1 MSAAAGVEATPT
13 PPPPPPIDG
22 VVVAVA
28 LVGGE
33 APADA
38 RAAAAAAGA
47 EIVAAATGLR
57 AATRPPIRCA
67 DEIEAVARDAAV
79 VVACGGLGLAP
90 REPHVAKALSAHRRA
105 PGLARAM
112 ALASGDALEAP
123 AAAIVGNALVLVVP
137 EASAA
142 ACVRSVAKALPAI
155 VDQLPAVK
163 DDSVVEHAGGCHC
176 KAVRFRV
183 RAPRHLIAWD
193 CNCSICHM
201 KKNTHFIVPAS
212 DFFLDAGEANL
223 SEYRFGTGV
232 ARHRFCSKCG
242 VQAFY
247 HPRSNPDGVAVTVHC
262 LDPGSVSSVEVR
274 KFDGTD
280 WGASY
285 AATGIAAC
293 SKKAS

>member
-1 MSAAAGVEATPT
+1 MYK
-13 PPPPPPIDG
+13 
-22 VVVAVA
+22 
-28 LVGGE
+28 
-33 APADA
+33 
-38 RAAAAAAGA
+38 RQ
-47 EIVAAATGLR
+47 
-57 AATRPPIRCA
+57 
-67 DEIEAVARDAAV
+67 
-79 VVACGGLGLAP
+79 
-90 REPHVAKALSAHRRA
+90 
-105 PGLARAM
+105 
-112 ALASGDALEAP
+112 
-123 AAAIVGNALVLVVP
+123 VLVVP

-155 VDQLPAVK
+155 VNQLPAVK
-163 DDSVVEHAGGCHC
+163 DSVVEHAGGCHC

-212 DFFLDAGEANL
+212 DFFLDEGEGNL

-232 ARHRFCSKCG
+232 ARHRFCRTCG

-262 LDPGSVSSVEVR
+262 LDPGTVSSVEVR

-293 SKKAS
+293 SKK